1 MAKFI
6 IKGGKPLKGEISVSG
21 AKNAALPIIAATLLT
36 NEECTITN
44 VPEIGDVE
52 VMLKIMKKLGAQIDF
67 SNHTLKICNKNVKS
81 WKPDVSLVGQMRA
94 SVVLI
99 GALLARFGKAEVH
112 YPGGCLIGA
121 RPIDIHI
128 EALANLGAKI
138 KTKGKNYSI
147 SLKPPRN
154 KEIILKGVSVTATE
168 NLILACSKSP
178 YTNEIR
184 LAAVEPEVEDLI
196 SFLQKIGV
204 RIKGRGTH
212 NLLIK
217 GKQKLGRASH
227 KIIPDRIE
235 AATLMILAAVTKS
248 RLKIKN
254 INPEH
259 LDVFIAKIQEAGV
272 SLKQGDDYF
281 IIGPPHKLKAINIKT
296 DAYPGFATD
305 FQAPMAV
312 LLTQAEGISTIFE
325 TIFENR
331 LGYIKELTKMGAQ
344 AKLKDLHRVEIIG
357 PTKLVGTQ
365 INSLDLRAGATV
377 IIAALCAEGISEIS
391 NVETVD
397 RGYEEFD
404 KRLIALGADIKRIN
418 NSQGK
423 GE

>member
-1 MAKFI
+1 MTKFI
-6 IKGGKPLKGEISVSG
+6 IKGGKTLKGEISVSG

-44 VPEIGDVE
+44 VPKIGDVE
-52 VMLKIMKKLGAQIDF
+52 VMLKIMEKLGAQIDF
-67 SNHTLKICNKNVKS
+67 HDHALKICTKDVKN

-99 GALLARFGKAEVH
+99 GALLARFGKTEVH

-128 EALANLGAKI
+128 EALTNLGAKI
-138 KTKGKNYSI
+138 KAKKKSYSI

-154 KEIILKGVSVTATE
+154 KKIIFKGISVTATE
-168 NLILACSKSP
+168 NLILACSASP
-178 YTNEIR
+178 YSNEIR

-196 SFLQKIGV
+196 NFLQKLGV
-204 RIKGRGTH
+204 RIKGKGTH
-212 NLLIK
+212 NLLIR
-217 GKQKLGRASH
+217 GKQELGRATH
-227 KIIPDRIE
+227 KIIPDRVE
-235 AATLMILAAVTKS
+235 AATLMILATVTES
-248 RLKIKN
+248 RLKIKD

-272 SLKQGDDYF
+272 SLKQGNDYF
-281 IIGPPHKLKAINIKT
+281 IIEPSHKLKAINIKT

-357 PTKLVGTQ
+357 PTKLYGTQ

-377 IIAALCAEGISEIS
+377 IIAALCAQGESEIL

-397 RGYEEFD
+397 RGYEQFD

-418 NSQGK
+418 N
-423 GE
+423 